1 MRISDWS
8 SDVCSSD
15 LQNVPSRPIITKVGG
30 RDEAVEAN
38 MLAEAETVGDMAE
51 IALELGLAGEMLG
64 PVPFGEELW
73 REGVGVGI
81 AFRVEP
87 GSGITIPPPDADDI
101 GASFQQQ
108 HAHLALQKPVKRI
121 ESREQGPNENRIIVE
136 WGKLRPGRLAC
147 NQPHIHILTAQDRM
161 LPASN

>member
-87 GSGITIPPPDADDI
+87 GSGITIPPPDAADI

-108 HAHLALQKPVKRI
+108 
-121 ESREQGPNENRIIVE
+121 
-136 WGKLRPGRLAC
+136 
-147 NQPHIHILTAQDRM
+147 QDRKSTR
-161 LPASN
+161 LNSSH